1 MNKFLAGIFVF
12 SILFSTGCMTA
23 GQCVNSDKS
32 RAKDRFCNSE
42 MDNTATA
49 LTGQPQ
55 GKRGVCPVCGRQFG
69 KDVKYCPYDGAV
81 INTAAK

>member
-1 MNKFLAGIFVF
+1 MLKNFIFIFLFFVAA
-12 SILFSTGCMTA
+12 GCMAT
-23 GQCVNSDKS
+23 GQSVNSDKS
-32 RAKDRFCNSE
+32 GAKDRFCNSE

-69 KDVKYCPYDGAV
+69 KDAKYCPYDGAL
-81 INTAAK
+81 INTTAK